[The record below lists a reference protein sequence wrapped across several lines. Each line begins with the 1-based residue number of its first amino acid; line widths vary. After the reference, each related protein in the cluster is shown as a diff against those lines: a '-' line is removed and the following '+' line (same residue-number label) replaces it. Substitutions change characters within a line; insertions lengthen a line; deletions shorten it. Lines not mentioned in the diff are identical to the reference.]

1 MKYRESFTKMI
12 QERNDSYAIYAIM
25 RIYNVFI
32 CYIMGIK
39 FLVKLLKDSHINT
52 SMNNHS

>member
-1 MKYRESFTKMI
+1 MI

-25 RIYNVFI
+25 RIYNIFI

-39 FLVKLLKDSHINT
+39 FLVKLLKDSYINT